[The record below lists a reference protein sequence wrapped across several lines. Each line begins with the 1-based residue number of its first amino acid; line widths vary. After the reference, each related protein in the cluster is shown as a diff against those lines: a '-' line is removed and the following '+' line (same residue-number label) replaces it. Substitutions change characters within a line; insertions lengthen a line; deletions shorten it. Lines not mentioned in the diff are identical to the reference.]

1 MGEGCDAWIVIPAKP
16 ALGNARGGQAHAGE
30 GGKRGGGQARCPAS
44 GHQLEVCL
52 RVTLLSDARPVRA
65 VLE

>member
-16 ALGNARGGQAHAGE
+16 ALGNARGRQAHTPGRGK
-30 GGKRGGGQARCPAS
+30 GGWGQARWPAYV
-44 GHQLEVCL
+44 HQVEVCL
-52 RVTLLSDARPVRA
+52 RVTPLSDARPVRA